1 MVGFKFKFIRK
12 ILIKQLFLKEIRNIM
27 IFNIKFYLPKC
38 LLVEKKF
45 ILIKG
50 LINLQNIII
59 FVKDIFYLL
68 IL

>member
-50 LINLQNIII
+50 LINL
-59 FVKDIFYLL
+59 
-68 IL
+68 